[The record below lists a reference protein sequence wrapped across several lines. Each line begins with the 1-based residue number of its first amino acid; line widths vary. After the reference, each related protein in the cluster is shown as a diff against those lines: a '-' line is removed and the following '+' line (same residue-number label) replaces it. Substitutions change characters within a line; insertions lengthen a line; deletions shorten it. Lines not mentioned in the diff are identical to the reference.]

1 MLYKLQAGHMLVS
14 SREAPAPEAPAPEAP
29 IAPETPEAVVGADQ
43 SEIREHNESND
54 VGIHV
59 KPG

>member
-14 SREAPAPEAPAPEAP
+14 SREAPAPEAPRAPEAP
-29 IAPETPEAVVGADQ
+29 EAEVGADQ
-43 SEIREHNESND
+43 SDIHEQNECND
-54 VGIHV
+54 IDIHV